1 MNERINVVVFAS
13 GGGTNVQ
20 AVLDAAQGAEHWRI
34 AGLITNTPTA
44 GALDRARTVETPA
57 EVIPT
62 KDRDP
67 SEVASDMLS
76 ALDDWKADVICLAG
90 YMRLLPAAVV
100 ARFRNRILNIHP
112 ALLPSFGGKG
122 MYGMNVHRAVLAAGE
137 TWSGATVH
145 YVDERYDEGS
155 IIAQSRVPVE
165 AGDSPEALQAR
176 VLKIEHNLY
185 PAALHHVCAA
195 LRRGEEPGA
204 LPAEPTHLHI
214 LPEEMS

>member
-1 MNERINVVVFAS
+1 MVRRQPWGMSGWGTPSSFRTTAGNGVNERINVVVFAS
-13 GGGTNVQ
+13 GGGTNFQ
-20 AVLDAAQGAEHWRI
+20 ALLDAAQGAEHWRI

-62 KDRDP
+62 NDRDP

-122 MYGMNVHRAVLAAGE
+122 MYG
-137 TWSGATVH
+137 
-145 YVDERYDEGS
+145 
-155 IIAQSRVPVE
+155 
-165 AGDSPEALQAR
+165 
-176 VLKIEHNLY
+176 
-185 PAALHHVCAA
+185 
-195 LRRGEEPGA
+195 
-204 LPAEPTHLHI
+204 
-214 LPEEMS
+214 

>member
-1 MNERINVVVFAS
+1 
-13 GGGTNVQ
+13 
-20 AVLDAAQGAEHWRI
+20 
-34 AGLITNTPTA
+34 
-44 GALDRARTVETPA
+44 
-57 EVIPT
+57 
-62 KDRDP
+62 
-67 SEVASDMLS
+67 
-76 ALDDWKADVICLAG
+76 
-90 YMRLLPAAVV
+90 
-100 ARFRNRILNIHP
+100 
-112 ALLPSFGGKG
+112 

-185 PAALHHVCAA
+185 PASLHHVCAA